1 MTDTRVTAASLQ
13 PPSTLMTTARREER
27 YLGLTKITELGGLL
41 STATENE
48 RLLKEL
54 GMVSPE
60 NKGFI

>member
-1 MTDTRVTAASLQ
+1 MTDTHVTAASLQ
-13 PPSTLMTTARREER
+13 PPSTLMTTVRREER
-27 YLGLTKITELGGLL
+27 HLGLTKITEIGLL
-41 STATENE
+41 STVTKNE